1 METRQ
6 KWPVVLVDDEEDILF
21 GAEYLLNSHGI
32 TAVTALSDGREL
44 LPLLARQTA
53 GAIVL
58 DLIMPHLSGIELLPQ
73 LAREYPEIPV
83 LVMTA
88 SQEVETAV
96 SCMKE
101 GAFDYLVKPVEE
113 SRFISSVRRALEI
126 RALRQEIG
134 SLRSSLMGEGVGHPE
149 VFAPIITRNHRMQRL
164 FRYVE
169 AIADSGEPVLITGET
184 GTGKE
189 LVAQAIHR
197 LSGRA
202 GEMVS
207 LNTAGLDDN
216 LFSDT
221 LFGHI
226 RGAFTGADREREG
239 LIAKAAGGT
248 LFLDEIGDLKPA
260 SQVKLLRL
268 LQAQS
273 YYPIGSDVPRTSD
286 ARILAATN
294 QPLQRRMD
302 RGKFRQDLYFRLSSH
317 PIELPPLRERL
328 DDLPLLLRHFID
340 EAAQALG
347 RPAPRIPGELITLL
361 SLYDFPGN
369 IRELRAL
376 VFNAMAQ
383 HRGGATLALES
394 FEQVVRK
401 DRESGVSTPSLHPDE
416 APALA
421 IPGRFPTLKE
431 ADHFLVDEAMRR
443 ADHNQG
449 IAAMLLGISRQSLN
463 RRLQVMRR
471 DAPDLT

>member
-6 KWPVVLVDDEEDILF
+6 KWPVVLVDDEEEILF
-21 GAEYLLNSHGI
+21 GAEYLLNTHGI
-32 TAVTALSDGREL
+32 TAVLTLSDGRDL
-44 LPLLARQTA
+44 VPLLERQTA
-53 GAIVL
+53 GVIVL
-58 DLIMPHLSGIELLPQ
+58 DLLMPHVSGLELLPR
-73 LAREYPEIPV
+73 LTREYPEIPV
-83 LVMTA
+83 VVMTA

-113 SRFISSVRRALEI
+113 SRFVSSVRRALEI
-126 RALRQEIG
+126 RLLRQEIG
-134 SLRSSLMGEGVGHPE
+134 SLRTSLMGEGIGHPE
-149 VFAPIITRNHRMQRL
+149 AFAPIISRNHQMQRL

-189 LVAQAIHR
+189 LIAQAIHR
-197 LSGRA
+197 ISGRS
-202 GEMVS
+202 GEMVC
-207 LNTAGLDDN
+207 LNAAGLDDN

-221 LFGHI
+221 LFGHV

-239 LIAKAAGGT
+239 LIAKAVGGT

-273 YYPIGSDVPRTSD
+273 YYPIGSDVPRTAD

-294 QPLQRRMD
+294 QPLHRRMD
-302 RGKFRQDLYFRLSSH
+302 RGKFRQDLFFRLSSH

-328 DDLPLLLRHFID
+328 DDLPLLLQHFID
-340 EAAQALG
+340 EASQSLG
-347 RPAPRIPGELITLL
+347 RPSPRIPGELLTLL

-376 VFNAMAQ
+376 VFNAVAQ
-383 HRGGATLALES
+383 HRGGTVLALDS
-394 FEQVVRK
+394 FQQVIKR
-401 DRESGVSTPSLHPDE
+401 DRSGTEPPLTHPEDGLT
-416 APALA
+416 LA

-431 ADHFLVDEAMRR
+431 ADIFLVDEAMRR
-443 ADHNQG
+443 ANHNQG

-463 RRLQVMRR
+463 RRLQVMQR
-471 DAPDLT
+471 A

>member
-6 KWPVVLVDDEEDILF
+6 KWPVVLVDDEEEILF
-21 GAEYLLNSHGI
+21 GAEYLLNTHGI
-32 TAVTALSDGREL
+32 TAVLTLSDGRDL
-44 LPLLARQTA
+44 VPLLERQTA
-53 GAIVL
+53 GVIVL
-58 DLIMPHLSGIELLPQ
+58 DLLMPHVSGLELLPR
-73 LAREYPEIPV
+73 LTREYPEIPV
-83 LVMTA
+83 VVMTA

-113 SRFISSVRRALEI
+113 SRFVSSVRRALEI
-126 RALRQEIG
+126 RLLRQEIG
-134 SLRSSLMGEGVGHPE
+134 SLRTSLMGEGIGHPE
-149 VFAPIITRNHRMQRL
+149 AFAPIISRNHQMQRL

-189 LVAQAIHR
+189 LIAQAIHR
-197 LSGRA
+197 ISGRS
-202 GEMVS
+202 GDMVC
-207 LNTAGLDDN
+207 LNAAGLDDN

-221 LFGHI
+221 LFGHV

-239 LIAKAAGGT
+239 LIAKAVGGT

-273 YYPIGSDVPRTSD
+273 YYPIGSDVPRTAD

-294 QPLQRRMD
+294 QPLHRRMD
-302 RGKFRQDLYFRLSSH
+302 RGKFRQDLFFRLSSH

-328 DDLPLLLRHFID
+328 DDLPLLLQHFID
-340 EAAQALG
+340 EASQSLG
-347 RPAPRIPGELITLL
+347 RPSPRIPGELLTLL

-376 VFNAMAQ
+376 VFNAVAQ
-383 HRGGATLALES
+383 HRGGTVLALDS
-394 FEQVVRK
+394 FQQVIKR
-401 DRESGVSTPSLHPDE
+401 DRSGTEPPLTHPEDGLT
-416 APALA
+416 LA

-431 ADHFLVDEAMRR
+431 ADIFLVDEAMRR
-443 ADHNQG
+443 ANHNQG

-463 RRLQVMRR
+463 RRLQVMQR
-471 DAPDLT
+471 A

>member
-21 GAEYLLNSHGI
+21 GAEYLLNTHGI
-32 TAVTALSDGREL
+32 TTVTSLSDGREL
-44 LPLLARQTA
+44 IPLLERQTA
-53 GAIVL
+53 GVIVL
-58 DLIMPHLSGIELLPQ
+58 DLFMPQMSGLELLPR
-73 LAREYPEIPV
+73 LTREYPEIPV
-83 LVMTA
+83 VVMTA

-113 SRFISSVRRALEI
+113 SRFVSSVRRALEI
-126 RALRQEIG
+126 RLLRQEIG
-134 SLRSSLMGEGVGHPE
+134 SLRSRLMGEGIGHPE
-149 VFAPIITRNHRMQRL
+149 IFAPIISRNHQMQRL
-164 FRYVE
+164 FRYAE

-189 LVAQAIHR
+189 LIAQAIHH
-197 LSGRA
+197 LSGRS
-202 GEMVS
+202 GEMVC
-207 LNTAGLDDN
+207 LNAAGLDDN

-221 LFGHI
+221 LFGHV

-239 LIAKAAGGT
+239 LIAKAVGGT

-273 YYPIGSDVPRTSD
+273 YYPIGSDVPRTAD

-294 QPLQRRMD
+294 QPLHRRMD
-302 RGKFRQDLYFRLSSH
+302 RGKFRQDLFFRLSSH

-328 DDLPLLLRHFID
+328 DDLPLLLQHFID

-347 RPAPRIPGELITLL
+347 RPSPRVPGELLTLL

-383 HRGGATLALES
+383 HRGGPVLALDS
-394 FEQVVRK
+394 FQQVIKR
-401 DRESGVSTPSLHPDE
+401 DRAGTEPPTAQAGNDLS
-416 APALA
+416 LA

-431 ADHFLVDEAMRR
+431 ADIFLVEEAMRR
-443 ADHNQG
+443 ANHNQG

-463 RRLQVMRR
+463 RRLHVMNRE
-471 DAPDLT
+471 

>member
-21 GAEYLLNSHGI
+21 GAEYLLNTHGI
-32 TAVTALSDGREL
+32 TAVLALSDGRDL
-44 LPLLARQTA
+44 LPLLERQTA
-53 GAIVL
+53 GVIVL
-58 DLIMPHLSGIELLPQ
+58 DLLMPQVSGLELLPR
-73 LAREYPEIPV
+73 LTREYPEIPV
-83 LVMTA
+83 VVMTA

-113 SRFISSVRRALEI
+113 SRFVSSVRRALEI
-126 RALRQEIG
+126 RLLRQEIG
-134 SLRSSLMGEGVGHPE
+134 SLRTSLMGEGIGHPE
-149 VFAPIITRNHRMQRL
+149 VFAPIISRNHQMQRL

-189 LVAQAIHR
+189 LIAQAIHHI
-197 LSGRA
+197 SGRS
-202 GEMVS
+202 GEMVC
-207 LNTAGLDDN
+207 LNAAGLDDN

-221 LFGHI
+221 LFGHV

-239 LIAKAAGGT
+239 LIAKAVGGT

-273 YYPIGSDVPRTSD
+273 YYPIGSDVPRTAD

-294 QPLQRRMD
+294 QPLHRRMD
-302 RGKFRQDLYFRLSSH
+302 RGKFRQDLFFRLSSH

-328 DDLPLLLRHFID
+328 DDLPLLLQHFID
-340 EAAQALG
+340 EAAQSLG
-347 RPAPRIPGELITLL
+347 RPSPRIPGELLTLL

-383 HRGGATLALES
+383 HRGGAVLALDS
-394 FEQVVRK
+394 FQQVIKR
-401 DRESGVSTPSLHPDE
+401 DRSSTEPSLAHPDDGLT
-416 APALA
+416 LA

-431 ADHFLVDEAMRR
+431 ADIFLVEEAMRR
-443 ADHNQG
+443 ANHNQG

-463 RRLQVMRR
+463 RRLQVMHR
-471 DAPDLT
+471 D

>member
-21 GAEYLLNSHGI
+21 GAEYLLNTHGI
-32 TAVTALSDGREL
+32 TAVTGLSDGRDL
-44 LPLLARQTA
+44 LPLLERQTA
-53 GAIVL
+53 GVIVL
-58 DLIMPHLSGIELLPQ
+58 DLFMPQVSGLELLPR

-83 LVMTA
+83 VVMTA

-113 SRFISSVRRALEI
+113 SRFVSSVRRALEI
-126 RALRQEIG
+126 RLLRQEIG
-134 SLRSSLMGEGVGHPE
+134 SLRTSLMGQGIGHPE
-149 VFAPIITRNHRMQRL
+149 VFAPIISRNHQMQRL
-164 FRYVE
+164 FRYAE

-189 LVAQAIHR
+189 LIAQAIHQ
-197 LSGRA
+197 LSGR
-202 GEMVS
+202 GGDMVC
-207 LNTAGLDDN
+207 LNAAGLDDN

-221 LFGHI
+221 LFGHV

-239 LIAKAAGGT
+239 LIAKAVGGT

-273 YYPIGSDVPRTSD
+273 YYPIGSDVPRTAD

-294 QPLQRRMD
+294 QPLHRRMD
-302 RGKFRQDLYFRLSSH
+302 RGKFRQDLFFRLSSH

-328 DDLPLLLRHFID
+328 DDLPLLLQHFID

-347 RPAPRIPGELITLL
+347 RPSPRIPGELLTLL

-383 HRGGATLALES
+383 HRGGPVLALDS
-394 FEQVVRK
+394 FQQVVKR
-401 DRESGVSTPSLHPDE
+401 DRASTEPRPAHSGDDLS
-416 APALA
+416 LA

-431 ADHFLVDEAMRR
+431 ADTFLVEEAMRR
-443 ADHNQG
+443 ANHNQG

-463 RRLQVMRR
+463 RRLQVMHRES
-471 DAPDLT
+471 

>member
-6 KWPVVLVDDEEDILF
+6 KWPVVLVDDEEEILF
-21 GAEYLLNSHGI
+21 GAEYLLNTQGI
-32 TAVTALSDGREL
+32 TAVTSLSDGRDL
-44 LPLLARQTA
+44 LPLLERQTA
-53 GAIVL
+53 GVIVL
-58 DLIMPHLSGIELLPQ
+58 DLFMPQVSGLELLPR

-83 LVMTA
+83 VVMTA

-113 SRFISSVRRALEI
+113 SRFVSSVRRALEI
-126 RALRQEIG
+126 RLLRQEIG
-134 SLRSSLMGEGVGHPE
+134 SLRTSLMGQGIGHPE
-149 VFAPIITRNHRMQRL
+149 VFAPIISRNHQMQRL
-164 FRYVE
+164 FRYAE

-189 LVAQAIHR
+189 LIAHAIHH
-197 LSGRA
+197 LSGRS
-202 GEMVS
+202 GEMVC
-207 LNTAGLDDN
+207 LNAAGLDDN

-221 LFGHI
+221 LFGHV
-226 RGAFTGADREREG
+226 RGGFTGADREREG
-239 LIAKAAGGT
+239 LIAKAVGGT

-273 YYPIGSDVPRTSD
+273 YYPIGSDVPRTAD

-294 QPLQRRMD
+294 QPLHRRMD
-302 RGKFRQDLYFRLSSH
+302 RGKFRQDLFFRLSSH

-328 DDLPLLLRHFID
+328 DDLPLLLQHFID
-340 EAAQALG
+340 EAAQALS
-347 RPAPRIPGELITLL
+347 RSSPRIPGELLTLL

-383 HRGGATLALES
+383 HRGGPVLALDS
-394 FEQVVRK
+394 FQQVVKR
-401 DRESGVSTPSLHPDE
+401 DRASSEPPPAHSGDDLT
-416 APALA
+416 LA

-431 ADHFLVDEAMRR
+431 ADIFLVEESMRR
-443 ADHNQG
+443 ANHNQG

-463 RRLQVMRR
+463 RRLQVMHRE
-471 DAPDLT
+471 

>member
-21 GAEYLLNSHGI
+21 GAEYLLNTHGI
-32 TAVTALSDGREL
+32 TAVTSLSDGRDL
-44 LPLLARQTA
+44 LPLLERQTA
-53 GAIVL
+53 GVIVL
-58 DLIMPHLSGIELLPQ
+58 DLFMPQVSGLELLPR

-83 LVMTA
+83 VVMTA

-113 SRFISSVRRALEI
+113 SRFVSSVRRALEI
-126 RALRQEIG
+126 RLLRQEIG
-134 SLRSSLMGEGVGHPE
+134 SLRTSLMGKEIGHPE
-149 VFAPIITRNHRMQRL
+149 VFAPIISRNHQMQRL
-164 FRYVE
+164 FRYAE

-189 LVAQAIHR
+189 LIAQAIHQ
-197 LSGRA
+197 LSGR
-202 GEMVS
+202 GGDMVC
-207 LNTAGLDDN
+207 LNAAGLDDN

-221 LFGHI
+221 LFGHV

-239 LIAKAAGGT
+239 LIAKAVGGT

-273 YYPIGSDVPRTSD
+273 YYPIGSDVPRTAD

-294 QPLQRRMD
+294 QPLHRRMD
-302 RGKFRQDLYFRLSSH
+302 RGKFRQDLFFRLSSH
-317 PIELPPLRERL
+317 PIELPPLRARL
-328 DDLPLLLRHFID
+328 DDLPLLLQHFID

-347 RPAPRIPGELITLL
+347 RPPPRIPGELLTLL

-383 HRGGATLALES
+383 HRGGPVLALDS
-394 FEQVVRK
+394 FQQVVKR
-401 DRESGVSTPSLHPDE
+401 DRASTEPPPAHPDGDLT
-416 APALA
+416 LA

-431 ADHFLVDEAMRR
+431 ADIFLVEESMRR
-443 ADHNQG
+443 ANHNQG

-463 RRLQVMRR
+463 RRLQVMHRE
-471 DAPDLT
+471 

>member
-6 KWPVVLVDDEEDILF
+6 KWPVVLVDDEEEILF
-21 GAEYLLNSHGI
+21 GAEYLLNTHGI
-32 TAVTALSDGREL
+32 TAVLTLSDGRDL
-44 LPLLARQTA
+44 VPLLERQTA
-53 GAIVL
+53 GVIVL
-58 DLIMPHLSGIELLPQ
+58 DFLMPHVSGLELLPR
-73 LAREYPEIPV
+73 LTREYPEIPV
-83 LVMTA
+83 VVMTA

-113 SRFISSVRRALEI
+113 SRFVSSVRRALEI
-126 RALRQEIG
+126 RLLRQEIG
-134 SLRSSLMGEGVGHPE
+134 SLRTSLMGEGIGHPE
-149 VFAPIITRNHRMQRL
+149 AFAPIISRNHQMQRL

-189 LVAQAIHR
+189 LIAQAIHR
-197 LSGRA
+197 ISGRS
-202 GEMVS
+202 GDMVC
-207 LNTAGLDDN
+207 LNAAGLDDN

-221 LFGHI
+221 LFGHV

-239 LIAKAAGGT
+239 LIAKAVGGT

-273 YYPIGSDVPRTSD
+273 YYPIGSDVPRTAD

-294 QPLQRRMD
+294 QPLHRRMD
-302 RGKFRQDLYFRLSSH
+302 RGKFRQDLFFRLSSH

-328 DDLPLLLRHFID
+328 DDLPLLLQHFID
-340 EAAQALG
+340 EASQSLG
-347 RPAPRIPGELITLL
+347 RPSPRIPGELLTLL

-376 VFNAMAQ
+376 VFNAVAQ
-383 HRGGATLALES
+383 HRGGTVLALDS
-394 FEQVVRK
+394 FQQVIKR
-401 DRESGVSTPSLHPDE
+401 DRSGTEPPLTHPEDGLT
-416 APALA
+416 LA

-431 ADHFLVDEAMRR
+431 ADIFLVDEAMRR
-443 ADHNQG
+443 ANHNQG

-463 RRLQVMRR
+463 RRLQVMQR
-471 DAPDLT
+471 A

>member
-21 GAEYLLNSHGI
+21 GAEYLLNTHGI
-32 TAVTALSDGREL
+32 TAVLALSDGRDL
-44 LPLLARQTA
+44 LPLLERQTA
-53 GAIVL
+53 GVIVL
-58 DLIMPHLSGIELLPQ
+58 DLMMPQVSGLELLPR
-73 LAREYPEIPV
+73 LTREYPEIPV
-83 LVMTA
+83 VVMTA

-113 SRFISSVRRALEI
+113 SRFVSSVRRALEI
-126 RALRQEIG
+126 RLLCQEIG
-134 SLRSSLMGEGVGHPE
+134 SLRTSLMGEGIGHPE
-149 VFAPIITRNHRMQRL
+149 VFAPIISRNHQMQRL

-189 LVAQAIHR
+189 LIAQAIHHI
-197 LSGRA
+197 SGRN
-202 GEMVS
+202 GEIVC
-207 LNTAGLDDN
+207 LNAAGLDDN

-221 LFGHI
+221 LFGHV

-239 LIAKAAGGT
+239 LIGKAVGGT

-273 YYPIGSDVPRTSD
+273 YYPIGSDVPRTAD

-294 QPLQRRMD
+294 QPLHRRMD
-302 RGKFRQDLYFRLSSH
+302 RGKFRQDLFFRLSSH

-328 DDLPLLLRHFID
+328 DDLPLLLQHFID
-340 EAAQALG
+340 EAAQSLG
-347 RPAPRIPGELITLL
+347 RPSPRIPGELLTLL

-383 HRGGATLALES
+383 HRGGAVLALDS
-394 FEQVVRK
+394 FQQVIKR
-401 DRESGVSTPSLHPDE
+401 DRSSTETPLAHPDDGLT
-416 APALA
+416 LA

-431 ADHFLVDEAMRR
+431 TDIFLVEEAMRR
-443 ADHNQG
+443 ANHNQG

-463 RRLQVMRR
+463 RRLQVMHRE
-471 DAPDLT
+471 

>member
-1 METRQ
+1 VESRQ
-6 KWPVVLVDDEEDILF
+6 KWPVVLVDDEEEILF
-21 GAEYLLNSHGI
+21 GAEYLLNTHGI
-32 TAVTALSDGREL
+32 TAVNALNDGREL
-44 LPLLARQTA
+44 LPFLERQTA
-53 GAIVL
+53 GVIIL
-58 DLIMPHLSGIELLPQ
+58 DLFMPHVSGQELLPR
-73 LAREYPEIPV
+73 LTREYPEIPV
-83 LVMTA
+83 VVMTA

-113 SRFISSVRRALEI
+113 SRFVSAVRRALEI
-126 RALRQEIG
+126 RQLRQEIG
-134 SLRSSLMGEGVGHPE
+134 SLRSSLMGEGVDHPE
-149 VFAPIITRNHRMQRL
+149 AFAAIVTRNHRMQRL
-164 FRYVE
+164 FRYLE

-189 LVAQAIHR
+189 LIAQAIHR

-202 GEMVS
+202 GELVS
-207 LNTAGLDDN
+207 LNVAGLDDN

-221 LFGHI
+221 LFGHV

-294 QPLQRRMD
+294 QPLHRRMD

-317 PIELPPLRERL
+317 PVELPPLRERR
-328 DDLPLLLRHFID
+328 DDLPLLLQHFID
-340 EAAQALG
+340 EAAQTLG
-347 RPAPRIPGELITLL
+347 RPAPRAPGELHTLL

-376 VFNAMAQ
+376 VFNALAQ
-383 HRGGATLALES
+383 HRGGAMLALDS
-394 FEQVVRK
+394 FQQVIKRDRDGSGPTPPAAEQ
-401 DRESGVSTPSLHPDE
+401 G
-416 APALA
+416 PALA

-431 ADHFLVDEAMRR
+431 ADVFLVEEAMRR
-443 ADHNQG
+443 ANHNQG

-463 RRLQVMRR
+463 RRLQVMQR
-471 DAPDLT
+471 D